1 MSILQ
6 LASKARD
13 LGLSSPAIGLYR
25 SILKELPRVITIYDL
40 DVSVLDARST
50 LRKQFDKNSQIED
63 EAVQTMLI
71 EKGYMELEETLLMWK
86 QKAQIMRL
94 FEGYTQEGQ
103 GHLRKNIGL
112 SESQKKDF
120 MTDFYRS

>member
-1 MSILQ
+1 
-6 LASKARD
+6 
-13 LGLSSPAIGLYR
+13 LYR
-25 SILKELPRVITIYDL
+25 RYRELPRVITLYDL
-40 DVSVLDARST
+40 DVSILDARSA
-50 LRKQFDKNSQIED
+50 LRKQFDKNSQVKD
-63 EAVQTMLI
+63 ETVQTMLI